1 MGKLPEDLKT
11 AYDELYDKIQAQK
24 ESAPVIANRAF
35 QWIMCSQS
43 PLSPAE
49 LVAAVCQDPD
59 TDEIDAVDV
68 DIGFVLESCQN
79 LLTIDRERGRIRF
92 SHLSVQEY
100 FETHHWNYSEVNGL
114 TAKVCLTLL
123 NHCTLIKKR
132 DTQPM
137 NQGTRNDSIDHL
149 AKYARLY
156 WAAHIRDHGEENIDP
171 RLTLF
176 LKKFLGSMDK
186 SSVAYRLW
194 VSQVTM
200 DRTDGTYDMF
210 SLFRNLYPASLSCLA
225 IIMFG
230 FHKVILDWWTV
241 GFSNINQRN
250 QLNYTLLQ
258 LGILGGNE
266 VMVKLLIGKGAEI
279 NTQGVQYRTA
289 LILAVR
295 LDNEAIV
302 KNLLDKGAD
311 VKGQDDGQIAL
322 EMASIRG
329 NKNIVRL
336 LLEAM
341 KNVDAPKKYYGEIL
355 PTVFFHGHEDVVRL
369 FLEIIRDID
378 IPNKYYADALR
389 KVTSPGHENVLK
401 LLLEVVRD
409 MNVPIKYYGRALRHA
424 CRYVSN
430 ETVVRLLLEAMG
442 DVNVPNKL
450 YGRALCEACCFHN
463 KTVVRL
469 LLEAMTDLDV
479 PNKYYGKALRHACST
494 GFLMEA
500 IDVPKK
506 PYGKTLRHAC
516 STVSKGTAVR
526 FLLEAMT
533 DLDVPSKYY
542 GKALQD
548 ACRGEANETVASLLL
563 EAMKDID
570 VPIKHYGEALQK
582 ASSGGQKETVL
593 MLLDIMKE
601 QDVQSKYY
609 AEALLRACDGN
620 HQVVMQLICEAV
632 GPSILA
638 DVPTDDDNISDG
650 SSACKAYSV
659 SSSDT
664 SHVDSLFPKRVN
676 AF

>member
-266 VMVKLLIGKGAEI
+266 VMGKLLIGKGAEI

-479 PNKYYGKALRHACST
+479 P
-494 GFLMEA
+494 
-500 IDVPKK
+500 
-506 PYGKTLRHAC
+506 
-516 STVSKGTAVR
+516 
-526 FLLEAMT
+526 
-533 DLDVPSKYY
+533 SKYY